1 MKAFKPH
8 RLLRQRD
15 VMTVASALW
24 RRTYPALAP
33 AEDRFFEVIPGTKIL
48 GKCHW
53 QAERRSAPTI
63 VLVHGLEGSSESGY
77 MLGIANLAF
86 TAGFNAIRLNQ
97 RNCGGTEALTSTIY
111 NSGLS
116 GDFRFALEEL
126 IARDGL
132 TQIFFCG
139 YSMGGNL
146 VLKMAGELGTAAP
159 PEFRGVAA
167 VAPIIEISD
176 CVDALDLP
184 RNLLYQRHFVHGLK
198 QRVLRKVALFP
209 EIYSFDAAGRVR
221 SVREFDDVFTAKHS
235 GYRDAAE
242 YYQKCSAARVIDRIA
257 VPALII
263 YAEDDPFVPAEI
275 FDAPAVRENRN
286 ITLLSA
292 AEGGHCAFI
301 SGDRE
306 ERHWA
311 EARVVEFARELLERS
326 KALEPCLP
334 AGGH

>member
-1 MKAFKPH
+1 MKQFKPH
-8 RLLRQRD
+8 PLLKQRD
-15 VMTVASALW
+15 VMTVASAFW
-24 RRTYPALAP
+24 RRKYRALP
-33 AEDRFFEVIPGTKIL
+33 RAEDRFFEVIAGTKIL

-86 TAGFNAIRLNQ
+86 AAGFNAVRLNQ
-97 RNCGGTEALTSTIY
+97 RNCGGTEALTPTIY

-116 GDFRFALEEL
+116 GDFRFVLEEL
-126 IARDGL
+126 IVRDGL
-132 TQIFFCG
+132 TEIFFCG

-146 VLKMAGELGTAAP
+146 VLKMAGEFGSNAP
-159 PEFRGVAA
+159 AEFRGVAA

-176 CVDALDLP
+176 CVDWLDRR
-184 RNLLYQRHFVHGLK
+184 RNFLYQRNFVRSLK
-198 QRVLRKVALFP
+198 SRVRRKIALNP
-209 EIYSFDAAGRVR
+209 EIYSWDGMERVR
-221 SVREFDDVFTAKHS
+221 GVRDFDDVFTAKYS
-235 GYRDAAE
+235 GYRDAAD
-242 YYQKCSAARVIDRIA
+242 YYHRCSAARVIDKIA

-263 YAEDDPFVPAEI
+263 YAEDDPFVPAGI
-275 FDAPAVRENRN
+275 FDVPAVRENRN

-292 AEGGHCAFI
+292 KDGGHCAFI

-311 EARVVEFARELLERS
+311 EARVVEFVGEKARKTLDPRMNTDE
-326 KALEPCLP
+326 
-334 AGGH
+334 H